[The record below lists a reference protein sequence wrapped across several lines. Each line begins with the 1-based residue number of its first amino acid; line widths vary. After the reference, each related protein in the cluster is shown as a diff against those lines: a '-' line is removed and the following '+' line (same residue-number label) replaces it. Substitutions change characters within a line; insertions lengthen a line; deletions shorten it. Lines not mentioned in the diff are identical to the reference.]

1 MIWIGSFIV
10 NLTIIEVMKN
20 ILITIFFFIV
30 IPQTILAE
38 IWDLGLGTIIM
49 PGRMENYIPTQ
60 IEIGASSVKGY
71 GLSVSK
77 QATQSFDNLNK
88 DEESGGNNY
97 TSKFELSSDALHLF
111 YRFENYDRRWDIG
124 LMQNRNIYTGKIE
137 KKGSSAET
145 GEIIINVSYTGP
157 YIQYS
162 NTLTGYE
169 TDDWYYGLRLF
180 SISSNK
186 QDSSS
191 YNIIVSDDTYMQDYN
206 SKMKNFINDNNPK
219 TVTGFNITFGWR
231 L

>member
-137 KKGSSAET
+137 KTGSSAET
-145 GEIIINVSYTGP
+145 GEIEINVSYTGP
-157 YIQYS
+157 CIQYS

>member
-30 IPQTILAE
+30 LPQTVLAE
-38 IWDLGLGTIIM
+38 IWDLGLGIIIM
-49 PGRMENYIPTQ
+49 PGRMENYVPTQ

-124 LMQNRNIYTGKIE
+124 LMHNRNIYTGKIE
-137 KKGSSAET
+137 KTGSSAET
-145 GEIIINVSYTGP
+145 GEIEINVSYTGP
-157 YIQYS
+157 CIQYS

-186 QDSSS
+186 PDSSS

>member
-1 MIWIGSFIV
+1 MIWVGSYIF

-30 IPQTILAE
+30 LPQTILAE
-38 IWDLGLGTIIM
+38 IWDLGLGFIIL
-49 PGRMENYIPTQ
+49 PGRMENYVPTQ

-71 GLSVSK
+71 GLSASK
-77 QATQSFDNLNK
+77 QATKSFDNLNK
-88 DEESGGNNY
+88 DEASGGNNY

-124 LMQNRNIYTGKIE
+124 LMHNRNIYTANIE
-137 KKGSSAET
+137 KKGDSEEVGKT
-145 GEIIINVSYTGP
+145 TFNVSYTGP

-162 NTLTGYE
+162 STLTGYE

-186 QDSSS
+186 SNSNS
-191 YNIIVSDDTYMQDYN
+191 YNIINTDDTYLQDYN
-206 SKMKNFINDNNPK
+206 NEINNFMHDNNPK
-219 TVTGFNITFGWR
+219 TAAGINLTFGFR

>member
-1 MIWIGSFIV
+1 MIWIGSYIV

-30 IPQTILAE
+30 LPQTVLAE
-38 IWDLGLGTIIM
+38 IWDLGLGIIIM
-49 PGRMENYIPTQ
+49 PGRMENYVPTQ

-124 LMQNRNIYTGKIE
+124 LMHNRNIYTGKIE
-137 KKGSSAET
+137 KKGGSAET
-145 GEIIINVSYTGP
+145 GEIEINVSYTGP
-157 YIQYS
+157 CIQYS

-186 QDSSS
+186 LDSSS
-191 YNIIVSDDTYMQDYN
+191 YNIVVSDDTYMQDYN
-206 SKMKNFINDNNPK
+206 SKIKNFIHDNNPK

>member
-1 MIWIGSFIV
+1 
-10 NLTIIEVMKN
+10 MKN

-30 IPQTILAE
+30 LPQTILAE

-49 PGRMENYIPTQ
+49 PGRMENYVPTQ

-88 DEESGGNNY
+88 DEASGGNNY

-124 LMQNRNIYTGKIE
+124 LMHNRNIYTGKIE

-145 GEIIINVSYTGP
+145 GEIEINVSYTGP
-157 YIQYS
+157 CIQYS

-186 QDSSS
+186 PDSSS

-206 SKMKNFINDNNPK
+206 SKIKNFINDNNPK

>member
-1 MIWIGSFIV
+1 MIWIGSHIV

-30 IPQTILAE
+30 LPQTILAE
-38 IWDLGLGTIIM
+38 IWDLGLGIIIM
-49 PGRMENYIPTQ
+49 PGRMENYVPTQ

-77 QATQSFDNLNK
+77 QATKSFDNLNK
-88 DEESGGNNY
+88 DEASGGNNY
-97 TSKFELSSDALHLF
+97 TSKFELSSDALNLF

-137 KKGSSAET
+137 KKGSSAEK

-186 QDSSS
+186 LDSSS

-206 SKMKNFINDNNPK
+206 SKLKNFINDNNPK
-219 TVTGFNITFGWR
+219 TVTGLNITFGWR